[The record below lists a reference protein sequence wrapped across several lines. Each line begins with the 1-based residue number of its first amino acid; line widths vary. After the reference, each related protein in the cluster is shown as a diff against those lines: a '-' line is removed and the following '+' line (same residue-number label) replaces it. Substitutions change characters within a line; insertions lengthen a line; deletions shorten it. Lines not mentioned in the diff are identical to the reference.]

1 MNVVG
6 GIAAAS
12 MNAYLREEL
21 KFERDLP
28 YEALKPQPGWNHGQG
43 NNYTSVNHDLAK
55 AMMGNPHLQV
65 LALMG
70 WADLVT
76 PPDNMVHSLRHLS
89 IPAELR
95 KNIHTAEYDAGHMMY
110 TNQPDMKKMHADIAA
125 FIAACLKQ
133 VIESP

>member
-1 MNVVG
+1 M
-6 GIAAAS
+6 
-12 MNAYLREEL
+12 
-21 KFERDLP
+21 K
-28 YEALKPQPGWNHGQG
+28 
-43 NNYTSVNHDLAK
+43 
-55 AMMGNPHLQV
+55 GNPHLHV

-76 PPDNMVHSLRHLS
+76 PPDNMVHSLRHLA

-125 FIAACLKQ
+125 FIAGCLK
-133 VIESP
+133 